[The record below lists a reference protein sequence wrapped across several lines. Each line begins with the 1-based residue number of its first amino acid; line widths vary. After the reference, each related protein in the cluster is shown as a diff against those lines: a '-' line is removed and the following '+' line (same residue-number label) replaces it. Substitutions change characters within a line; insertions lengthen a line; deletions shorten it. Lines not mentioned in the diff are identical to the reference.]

1 MDDRA
6 WMTPAELDDHAEFA
20 ALDHRQFLIGMV
32 GTLASVF
39 ERPNARTPQARAD
52 LTKALSQQLQSRYRS
67 ASIMLE
73 ALTKQ
78 AIAAGVG
85 QVGIDS
91 LGPEPQA
98 ELEQLVGEATSQLL
112 DEILSIMAKDS
123 VTVRRAWRQ
132 FATEATFMAPG
143 MGSGA
148 NHWARIGKIGD
159 LKFRQMDRAGRQWES
174 AIMVRTMVRQH
185 LLRTQVESA
194 LYAIQQVGL
203 DLARATWGDDD
214 IRADVVFSISGVNAD
229 EDIASYIEIR
239 DSIFHPNSTA
249 RVEVA

>member
-1 MDDRA
+1 MDNRT

-32 GTLASVF
+32 GTLASIF

-52 LTKALSQQLQSRYRS
+52 LTKALSQQLQSRYRN
-67 ASIMLE
+67 ASVMIE

-78 AIAAGVG
+78 AIAAGVA
-85 QVGIDS
+85 QVGVES
-91 LGPEPQA
+91 LESEAKA

-112 DEILSIMAKDS
+112 DELLSIMAKDS
-123 VTVRRAWRQ
+123 VTVRRAWRL

-143 MGSGA
+143 LGSGA

-174 AIMVRTMVRQH
+174 AIMVRTMVRHH
-185 LLRTQVESA
+185 LLRTQVEAA
-194 LYAIQQVGL
+194 LYTMQLLGL
-203 DLARATWGDDD
+203 DLARAVWGENDV
-214 IRADVVFSISGVNAD
+214 RADVLFSISGTNVD
-229 EDIASYIEIR
+229 EDIESYIGIR
-239 DSIFHPNSTA
+239 DTIFHPNSTA